1 MAMTINE
8 KVKYW
13 TDIADYDLET
23 ANAMLT
29 SKRYLYVG
37 FMCHQAVEK
46 ILKAY
51 FTKTKEDTPPF
62 IHNLKSLANKSNIY
76 QEFTEAQKD
85 LIDELIPLNIEARY
99 PTYKEKLLKS
109 LNNEKCELLIKQT
122 QELCNWIKNKL

>member
-1 MAMTINE
+1 MTINE

-13 TDIADYDLET
+13 IEIADYDIET

-29 SKRYLYVG
+29 SKRFLYVG

-46 ILKAY
+46 TLKAY
-51 FTKTKEDTPPF
+51 FTKVKEDTPPF
-62 IHNLKSLANKSNIY
+62 IHNLKSLANESNVY
-76 QEFTEAQKD
+76 QKFSETQKD

-109 LNNEKCELLIKQT
+109 LSYEKCELLIKQT
-122 QELCNWIKNKL
+122 TELCNWIKNKL